1 MFEGRYFLSNSE
13 KNNKITYLKP
23 MDLALDDL
31 SDLSD
36 IQYFVIFSYTFIFLF
51 SDMSYVS
58 VVSAY
63 ELIGPQRM
71 E

>member
-1 MFEGRYFLSNSE
+1 
-13 KNNKITYLKP
+13 
-23 MDLALDDL
+23 MDLALYDL

-51 SDMSYVS
+51 PDMSYVS

-63 ELIGPQRM
+63 ELIGPQQM